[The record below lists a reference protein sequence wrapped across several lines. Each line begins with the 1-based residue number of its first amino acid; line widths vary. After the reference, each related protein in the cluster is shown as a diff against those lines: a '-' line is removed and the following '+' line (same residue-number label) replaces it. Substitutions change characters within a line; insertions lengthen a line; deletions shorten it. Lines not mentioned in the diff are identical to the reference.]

1 MKSKLFLES
10 GEEVALIN
18 VVVPVYKVEQY
29 LDRCITSILAQTM
42 RDFTLILVDDGSP
55 DNCGVLCDAWA
66 ERDHRIHVIHQ
77 QNQGLS
83 GARNAG
89 IEWAL
94 DNTESEWIT
103 FVDSDD
109 WIHPRYLEVLYH
121 AVQETDLRVAV
132 GGFQRTSQ
140 DGFIPDLPEAMP
152 PAVWTSESFYC
163 DEKLTATV
171 ATGKL
176 YSQKDFEDIRYP
188 LGKIHEDEFTTYKL
202 LFRYEKIAVV
212 QQPLYLYFQNQEG
225 IMRSGWSPKHIAESD
240 GKLEQLL
247 FLTEKG
253 YGAATKSAALDY
265 LVSVCNN
272 LTSAEQ
278 QKGKYPAEEKRLRER
293 LRKELRRY
301 KRASGIHVYSA
312 PWLYTNAYPA
322 AAQLIRIW
330 SRCHQQKKQEEK

>member
-1 MKSKLFLES
+1 MAK
-10 GEEVALIN
+10 IN
-18 VVVPVYKVEQY
+18 VVVPVYKVERY
-29 LDRCITSILAQTM
+29 LDRCVTSILSQTM

-55 DNCGVLCDAWA
+55 DKCGELCDVWA
-66 ERDHRIHVIHQ
+66 ERDHRVRVIHQ

-94 DNTESEWIT
+94 KNTDSEWIT

-109 WIHPRYLEVLYH
+109 WLHPRYLEVLYH
-121 AVQETDLRVAV
+121 AVQQTGLRVAV

-140 DGFIPDLPEAMP
+140 DGFVPDLLKEILP
-152 PAVWTSESFYC
+152 VIWTSESFYC
-163 DEKLTATV
+163 EEKLTATI

-176 YSQKDFEDIRYP
+176 FSLRDFADIRFP
-188 LGKIHEDEFTTYKL
+188 IGKIHEDEFTTYKL

-247 FLTEKG
+247 YFSEKG
-253 YGAATKSAALDY
+253 YEAAVRSAALDY

-272 LTSAEQ
+272 LTNAEQ
-278 QKGKYPAEEKRLRER
+278 QEDKYPAEEKQLRER

-301 KRASGIHVYSA
+301 KRASGIRVYSA
-312 PWLYTNAYPA
+312 PWLYANAYPA
-322 AAQLIRIW
+322 AARLVRLW
-330 SRCHQQKKQEEK
+330 SRCHQQKNQEEQ